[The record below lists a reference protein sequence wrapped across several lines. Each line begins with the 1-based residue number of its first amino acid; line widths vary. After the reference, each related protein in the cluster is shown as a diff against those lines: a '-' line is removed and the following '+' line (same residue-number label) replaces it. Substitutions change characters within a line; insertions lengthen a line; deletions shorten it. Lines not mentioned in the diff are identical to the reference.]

1 MASFLR
7 PTTFLANLSRMT
19 LGPAATSSSSS
30 STSRAMML
38 LSSSSLS
45 LTSSSSLSLSPS
57 SSSYAHPLPLFQPR
71 MQARHKALMPRRTK
85 YRKAHKGRLPIALGG
100 STKATTLE
108 WGDFGLRV
116 NEPCRL
122 SAKHLESAEAAL
134 KRGLKTVR
142 GSKVYL
148 RVFPDIPVC
157 IKGNE
162 TRMGKGKGT
171 FEFWAC
177 RLVEHFIPFQD
188 LLFNSVLKFP
198 SRSGTTRAGVGRVIF
213 EVGGPNLRPEIAH
226 AGTLKRIGIGQ
237 PASAKLTTDLF
248 SPNAVM
254 KLAAAKLPVTTE
266 VIDKTSP
273 PRVGYTT
280 IDTIVKTPKIIKKG
294 ELDAL
299 ASLGVGATM
308 TSADV
313 KGDVAAAVE
322 DTVVA

>member
-7 PTTFLANLSRMT
+7 PTSLLANLSRMT
-19 LGPAATSSSSS
+19 LGPAATSSSS
-30 STSRAMML
+30 TSRAMIL
-38 LSSSSLS
+38 LSSSSLPIA
-45 LTSSSSLSLSPS
+45 SSSSLSSSPS
-57 SSSYAHPLPLFQPR
+57 SSSYHHPLPLFQPR
-71 MQARHKALMPRRTK
+71 MQARHKALMPRRTN

-122 SAKHLESAEAAL
+122 SAKHLETAEAAL

-142 GSKVYL
+142 GSKVYM

-177 RLVEHFIPFQD
+177 R
-188 LLFNSVLKFP
+188 
-198 SRSGTTRAGVGRVIF
+198 AGVGRVIF

-226 AGTLKRIGIGQ
+226 A
-237 PASAKLTTDLF
+237 
-248 SPNAVM
+248 VM

-266 VIDKTSP
+266 IIDKTSP

-280 IDTIVKTPKIIKKG
+280 IDAVVKTPKIIMKG
-294 ELDAL
+294 ELDAM
-299 ASLGVGATM
+299 ASLGVGAAL
-308 TSADV
+308 TSA
-313 KGDVAAAVE
+313 KGELAAVE
-322 DTVVA
+322 EKVVA

>member
-7 PTTFLANLSRMT
+7 PTTLMANLSRMT

-45 LTSSSSLSLSPS
+45 LASSSSLSSSPS
-57 SSSYAHPLPLFQPR
+57 SSSHAHPLPLFQPR

-122 SAKHLESAEAAL
+122 SAKHLETAEAAL

-177 RLVEHFIPFQD
+177 R
-188 LLFNSVLKFP
+188 
-198 SRSGTTRAGVGRVIF
+198 AGVGRVIF

-237 PASAKLTTDLF
+237 SASAKLTTDLS

-266 VIDKTSP
+266 IIDKTSP

-280 IDTIVKTPKIIKKG
+280 IGTIVKTPKIIKKG

-308 TSADV
+308 TSAEL